1 LTVATESWATGEIS
15 KKYNLFNYA
24 WHLKKQGLEDPTIKT
39 YVKLLNILV
48 KRGAVLSDPESVK
61 GSIAQQNWVNKRKQN
76 TVNAYTHYID
86 LNGGQWTPPYYKE
99 HEKPIFIPRES
110 EIDALISGTGLKT
123 SVLLQCL
130 KETGARIGEMQSLKW
145 SDIDLDQKIMRI
157 TPEKHSNPRAVKISE
172 RLAIRLG
179 RVKAVNTVQVSKKVF
194 GKYYRSIYR
203 LFHYQR
209 KRLATKLGNE
219 RLEQISFHT
228 LRHWHATKLYHET
241 KDILFVQRRLGHKS
255 LINTM
260 KYIHLA
266 ETYFGTEED
275 EYIVKVAETIEQA
288 LPLIEQGFVEA
299 SDFNGVK
306 LFKIP
311 KSRCVG

>member
-1 LTVATESWATGEIS
+1 MIVATETRATGDIS
-15 KKYNLFNYA
+15 KKNQLFNYA
-24 WHLKKQGLEDPTIKT
+24 WYLKKQGLGEPTIRT
-39 YVKLLNILV
+39 YDKLLTILS
-48 KRGAVLSDPESVK
+48 KRGAALTDPESVK
-61 GSIAQQNWVNKRKQN
+61 GAIAKQTWVNKRKQN
-76 TVNAYTHYID
+76 AVNAYKHYID
-86 LNGGQWTPPYYKE
+86 MIGGQWTPPYYRE
-99 HEKPIFIPRES
+99 QEKPVFIPKES

-130 KETGARIGEMQSLKW
+130 KETGARTGEIQSLKW
-145 SDIDLDQKIMRI
+145 SDVDLDQNIIRI
-157 TPEKHSNPRAVKISE
+157 TPEKGSNPRTIKVSNS
-172 RLAIRLG
+172 LTTRLG
-179 RVKAVNTVQVSKKVF
+179 HVKTTNTVQDPAKIF
-194 GKYYRSIYR
+194 GKYYSSIYR

-219 RLEQISFHT
+219 RLVRITFHT

-255 LINTM
+255 LTNTM

-306 LFKIP
+306 IFKLP